1 MIKRPKLSTFAVVAI
16 ATLAIMATIGIMGGT
31 IGQQQVAL
39 AQEQDLVDVDGIVAH
54 ALSLVPDQPNCPPTT
69 YPIYLGHYPW
79 WRCQGIP
86 FPDIPGGI
94 G

>member
-1 MIKRPKLSTFAVVAI
+1 MMIKRPKLSTFAVVAI

-54 ALSLVPDQPNCPPTT
+54 AC
-69 YPIYLGHYPW
+69 H
-79 WRCQGIP
+79 
-86 FPDIPGGI
+86 
-94 G
+94 